1 MENLPGIYSKSRF
14 KDLMEIK
21 EFKKRVLLN
30 LNIFEY
36 QFLKSFCFFKGWL
49 TIQSFAP

>member
-21 EFKKRVLLN
+21 EF
-30 LNIFEY
+30 FFFF
-36 QFLKSFCFFKGWL
+36 FLKKKKKTSF
-49 TIQSFAP
+49 TQS